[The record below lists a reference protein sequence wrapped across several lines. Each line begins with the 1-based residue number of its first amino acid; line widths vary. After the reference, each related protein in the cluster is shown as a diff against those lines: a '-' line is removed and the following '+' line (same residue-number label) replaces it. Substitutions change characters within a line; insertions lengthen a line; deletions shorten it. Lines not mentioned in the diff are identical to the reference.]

1 MPHFSTTTSPPHW
14 FVARNPLFILD
25 VENRIVAIF
34 AGTPEDPEWPE
45 VIQDTVAALT
55 QARED
60 ALSSGALSTA
70 DTLNRRGD
78 YLQITKGASHGG
90 GQKRPGMLVL
100 APFLKPIA
108 DRICA
113 NKSVRRICGF
123 QSSILANFAP
133 KVYKDFAIDLKALF
147 EQLPH
152 LQHNFRNSIFPTV
165 TFNCGPNT
173 ATVEHRDSKNRPDA
187 FCGITCG
194 GKFNPRTSALLYLKQ
209 FRLVVE
215 FPSGSST
222 LIPSATVDHGNTPLQ
237 LGETRCSITQ
247 YAAGALFCSVKYGF
261 KNGKQLLHEK
271 GGAARKAAFDG
282 APGERARRGLDL
294 LSKPEELAADRASVF
309 TVV

>member
-1 MPHFSTTTSPPHW
+1 
-14 FVARNPLFILD
+14 ILD

-45 VIQDTVAALT
+45 VIQDAVAALT

-60 ALSSGALSTA
+60 ALSSGALSAA
-70 DTLNRRGD
+70 DALNHRGN

-90 GQKRPGMLVL
+90 GQKVPQACWCWPL
-100 APFLKPIA
+100 FSKPIA
-108 DRICA
+108 NRICA

-152 LQHNFRNSIFPTV
+152 LQHNFRNSIFPAV

-187 FCGITCG
+187 FCGITCR
-194 GKFNPRTSALLYLKQ
+194 GKFNPRTSTLLYLRQ

-215 FPSGSST
+215 FASGSST

-247 YAAGALFCSVKYGF
+247 YAAGALFRWVKYGF
-261 KNGKQLLHEK
+261 
-271 GGAARKAAFDG
+271 
-282 APGERARRGLDL
+282 
-294 LSKPEELAADRASVF
+294 
-309 TVV
+309 